1 MKRLAI
7 TNVTLKEKKYLAYIA
22 LNEHRDF
29 VDFQLYPS
37 YGDFLTG
44 SIVIGRVDHVVSN
57 ISAAFVRITPELT
70 GYLSFSELS
79 NAVFTRK
86 QSKTAPISEG
96 DELLV
101 QVEKD
106 AVKTKAPVLTTRLTL
121 TGRYAILTRG
131 NTTLGVSKK
140 IDAAK
145 RQTLTELLA
154 KAVNDHLEY
163 NYGIVLRTNAAKVT
177 DDAIAADLSELT
189 DTYRNMLD
197 TCMHLSA
204 YTRLYTPVGD
214 YLRRL
219 QTLRDFDQA
228 APSGTDA
235 FATGNME
242 YDGIYTDI
250 PQVYEQIQ
258 SFLPYIDSSRL
269 ILYNDPALSLG
280 TLYNLSGNIEKL
292 LSNKIW
298 LRSGANIILEQLE
311 TLTFIDVNS
320 AKNMKKDK
328 KALAVNKEA
337 AVEAAR
343 QLRLRNISGMIL
355 IDFINMDDKEQ
366 ENALIACLKEEL
378 KKDVVPCQ
386 FIDIT
391 KLGLVE
397 LTRKKINKSL
407 KEIVDVQ

>member
-7 TNVTLKEKKYLAYIA
+7 TNVTIKEKNYLAYIA
-22 LNEHRDF
+22 LNERRDF

-37 YGDFLTG
+37 DGTSLTG
-44 SIVIGRVDHVVSN
+44 SIVIGRVDHVVAN
-57 ISAAFVRITPELT
+57 ISAAFVRITPKIT
-70 GYLSFSELS
+70 GYLPLSELS
-79 NAVFTRK
+79 NAVFTKK

-101 QVEKD
+101 QIEKD

-140 IDAAK
+140 IEAVK
-145 RQTLTELLA
+145 RQALTGLLTGT
-154 KAVNDHLEY
+154 VTDNIDY
-163 NYGIVLRTNAAKVT
+163 NYGIVLRTNASKVA
-177 DDAIAADLSELT
+177 DEAIVSDLSELT
-189 DTYRNMLD
+189 DTYRGMLD
-197 TCMHLSA
+197 TCTHLSA
-204 YTRLYTPVGD
+204 YTRLYTPIPD

-219 QTLRDFDQA
+219 QTLRDFDRA
-228 APSGTDA
+228 VVADASSGTDSV
-235 FATGNME
+235 E

-250 PQVYEQIQ
+250 PQVYEQIHT
-258 SFLPYIDSSRL
+258 FLPYIDASRL
-269 ILYNDPALSLG
+269 VLYNDPDLSLG
-280 TLYNLSGNIEKL
+280 TLYNVTGNIEKL

-298 LRSGANIILEQLE
+298 LKSGANIILEQLE

-366 ENALIACLKEEL
+366 ESALIACLKEEL
-378 KKDVVPCQ
+378 KKDVIPCQ

-391 KLGLVE
+391 RLGLVE

>member
-7 TNVTLKEKKYLAYIA
+7 TNVTIKEKKYLAYIA
-22 LNEHRDF
+22 LNERRDF

-37 YGDFLTG
+37 DGASLTG
-44 SIVIGRVDHVVSN
+44 SIVIGRVDHVVAN
-57 ISAAFVRITPELT
+57 ISAAFVRITPEIT
-70 GYLSFSELS
+70 GYLPLSELS
-79 NAVFTRK
+79 NAVFTKK

-101 QVEKD
+101 QIEKD

-140 IDAAK
+140 IEAVK
-145 RQTLTELLA
+145 RQALTGLLTGT
-154 KAVNDHLEY
+154 VTDNIDY
-163 NYGIVLRTNAAKVT
+163 NYGIVLRTNAFKVT
-177 DDAIAADLSELT
+177 DEAIVSDLSELT
-189 DTYRNMLD
+189 DTYRGMLD
-197 TCMHLSA
+197 TCTHLSA
-204 YTRLYTPVGD
+204 YTRLYTPIPD

-219 QTLRDFDQA
+219 QTLRDFDRA
-228 APSGTDA
+228 VVDDASSGTDSV
-235 FATGNME
+235 E

-258 SFLPYIDSSRL
+258 SFLPYIDASRL

-280 TLYNLSGNIEKL
+280 TLYNVPGNIEKL

-298 LRSGANIILEQLE
+298 LKSGANIILEQLE

-366 ENALIACLKEEL
+366 ESALIACLKEEL
-378 KKDVVPCQ
+378 KKDVVSCQ

-391 KLGLVE
+391 RLGLVE

>member
-1 MKRLAI
+1 M
-7 TNVTLKEKKYLAYIA
+7 
-22 LNEHRDF
+22 
-29 VDFQLYPS
+29 DFQLYPS
-37 YGDFLTG
+37 DGASLTG
-44 SIVIGRVDHVVSN
+44 SIVIGRVDHVVAN
-57 ISAAFVRITPELT
+57 ISAAFVRITPEIT
-70 GYLSFSELS
+70 GYLPLSELS

-101 QVEKD
+101 QIEKD

-121 TGRYAILTRG
+121 TGRYTILTRG

-140 IDAAK
+140 IEAIK
-145 RQTLTELLA
+145 RQTLTGLLTG
-154 KAVNDHLEY
+154 AVTDNIDY
-163 NYGIVLRTNAAKVT
+163 RYGIVLRTNASKVA
-177 DDAIAADLSELT
+177 DEAIVSDLSELT
-189 DTYRNMLD
+189 DTYRGMLD
-197 TCMHLSA
+197 TCTHLSA
-204 YTRLYTPVGD
+204 YTRLYTPIPD

-219 QTLRDFDQA
+219 QTLRDFDRA
-228 APSGTDA
+228 VVADTSSGTDSA
-235 FATGNME
+235 E

-250 PQVYEQIQ
+250 PQVYEQIRI
-258 SFLPYIDSSRL
+258 FLPYIDASRL
-269 ILYNDPALSLG
+269 ILYNDPDLSLG
-280 TLYNLSGNIEKL
+280 TLYNVPGNIEKL

-298 LRSGANIILEQLE
+298 LKSGANIILEQLE

-328 KALAVNKEA
+328 KALSVNKEA

-366 ENALIACLKEEL
+366 ESALIACLKEEL

>member
-7 TNVTLKEKKYLAYIA
+7 TNVTIKEKNYLAYIA
-22 LNEHRDF
+22 LNERRDF

-37 YGDFLTG
+37 DGASLTG
-44 SIVIGRVDHVVSN
+44 SIVIGRVDHVVAN
-57 ISAAFVRITPELT
+57 ISAAFVRITPEIT
-70 GYLSFSELS
+70 GYLPLSELP
-79 NAVFTRK
+79 NAVFTKK

-101 QVEKD
+101 QIEKD

-140 IDAAK
+140 IEAIK
-145 RQTLTELLA
+145 RQALTGLLTG
-154 KAVNDHLEY
+154 AVTDNIDY
-163 NYGIVLRTNAAKVT
+163 NYGIVLRTNASKVA
-177 DDAIAADLSELT
+177 DEAIVSDLSELT
-189 DTYRNMLD
+189 DTYRGMLD
-197 TCMHLSA
+197 TCTHLSA
-204 YTRLYTPVGD
+204 YTRLYTPIPD

-219 QTLRDFDQA
+219 QTLRDFDRA
-228 APSGTDA
+228 VVADASSGTDSA
-235 FATGNME
+235 E

-250 PQVYEQIQ
+250 PQVYEQIRA
-258 SFLPYIDSSRL
+258 FLPYIDASRL
-269 ILYNDPALSLG
+269 ILYNDPDLSLG
-280 TLYNLSGNIEKL
+280 TLYNVPGNIERL
-292 LSNKIW
+292 LANKIW
-298 LRSGANIILEQLE
+298 LKSGANIILEQLE

-320 AKNMKKDK
+320 AKNTKKDK

-366 ENALIACLKEEL
+366 ESVLIACLKEEL

-391 KLGLVE
+391 RLGLVE

>member
-7 TNVTLKEKKYLAYIA
+7 TNVTIKEKNYLAYIA
-22 LNEHRDF
+22 LNERRDF

-37 YGDFLTG
+37 DGASLTG
-44 SIVIGRVDHVVSN
+44 SIVIGRVDHVVAN
-57 ISAAFVRITPELT
+57 ISAAFVRITPEIT
-70 GYLSFSELS
+70 GYLPLSELS

-101 QVEKD
+101 QIEKD

-121 TGRYAILTRG
+121 TGRYTILTRG

-140 IDAAK
+140 IEAIK
-145 RQTLTELLA
+145 RQTLTGLLTG
-154 KAVNDHLEY
+154 AVTDNIDY
-163 NYGIVLRTNAAKVT
+163 RYGIVLRTNASKVA
-177 DDAIAADLSELT
+177 DEAIVSDLSELT
-189 DTYRNMLD
+189 DTYRGMLD
-197 TCMHLSA
+197 TCTHLSA
-204 YTRLYTPVGD
+204 YTRLYTPIPD

-219 QTLRDFDQA
+219 QTLRDFDRA
-228 APSGTDA
+228 VVADTSSGTDSA
-235 FATGNME
+235 E

-250 PQVYEQIQ
+250 PQVYEQIRI
-258 SFLPYIDSSRL
+258 FLPYIDASRL
-269 ILYNDPALSLG
+269 ILYNDPDLSLG
-280 TLYNLSGNIEKL
+280 TLYNVPGNIEKL

-298 LRSGANIILEQLE
+298 LKSGANIILEQLE

-328 KALAVNKEA
+328 KALSVNKEA

-366 ENALIACLKEEL
+366 ESALIACLKEEL